1 MPPAQ
6 IAFVEVLMPA
16 VGLVLTITV
25 VMAVA
30 VQVPSPAVTVMLYV
44 PELLVVLHEVGLPV
58 LLMKLPLLAAQ
69 L

>member
-1 MPPAQ
+1 MLVVDGL
-6 IAFVEVLMPA
+6 IPA
-16 VGLVLTITV
+16 VGLALTITV

-44 PELLVVLHEVGLPV
+44 PELLVVLHVGLPV
-58 LLMKLPLLAAQ
+58 VLVKLPPLLVAQ